1 MRKSL
6 LAMAALM
13 GVATLPAH
21 AWRVNIDKDT
31 FADIT
36 FATQIWGRSEGKR
49 TNAPTDHNATNFA
62 AKLVTIGASGQVN
75 KLVYFGITAES
86 TSPGL
91 RSSFVTR
98 DAFVGLKFA
107 DEFRVQAGAMRI
119 PFSRATLTSSYNF
132 LIPTQDV
139 RDVYGRGL
147 SIDPIDGLSVRGD
160 AGERNRDAGI
170 VVWGNLA
177 GGMLKYYLGVS
188 DGRFDRRTGLFSTT
202 LISATNCETNTAG
215 DTTMCRDYR
224 TRTTNYTKDNLA
236 YTIRLQFTP
245 TMLGFKPETR
255 YSLADTY
262 LGRQNVLT
270 LGVGYRAMKAQT
282 TGLTRNYSKT
292 AKLWTVDMLY
302 EQKFGNL
309 IPNLQV
315 GYINAKDVPYRYRPT
330 QVFCLTEGGSCTV
343 DNFTPRIEYG
353 DATQIYVQGQL
364 LYDQVVGFGKPAL
377 AIRFEQN
384 KNKNL
389 RQFNASNGTITRA
402 TNTFNEPIGEPK
414 NTRLGVFVNYYIKGH
429 DAMIAFGVDAVN
441 RNRDSKRN
449 DPDARRTPAV
459 IGKNFTDY
467 TLYLQ
472 TRF

>member
-1 MRKSL
+1 MKKSL

-36 FATQIWGRSEGKR
+36 FGAQIMGTAQGKR
-49 TNAPTDHNATNFA
+49 TNAPTDHRATNFS
-62 AKLVTIGASGQVN
+62 AKLVTIAASGQVN
-75 KLVYFGITAES
+75 KLVYFGIAAES

-119 PFSRATLTSSYNF
+119 PFSRITLTSSYNF

-139 RDVYGRGL
+139 RDVYFEGL

-170 VVWGNLA
+170 VVWGNVA
-177 GGMLKYYLGVS
+177 GGMLKYYLGIT
-188 DGRFDRRTGLFSTT
+188 DGRYDGRRVGLFGR
-202 LISATNCETNTAG
+202 NG
-215 DTTMCRDYR
+215 
-224 TRTTNYTKDNLA
+224 KDNLA

-262 LGRQNVLT
+262 LGRQNVHNV
-270 LGVGYRAMKAQT
+270 GIGYRVVKAET
-282 TGLTRNYSKT
+282 TGLPRNYSKT
-292 AKLWTVDMLY
+292 AELFTVDVIY
-302 EQKFGNL
+302 EQKFGEL
-309 IPNLQV
+309 VPNFQA
-315 GYINAKDVPYRYRPT
+315 GYINARDVAYSYNPT
-330 QVFCLTEGGSCTV
+330 TGVVS
-343 DNFTPRIEYG
+343 YG
-353 DATQIYVQGQL
+353 KATQIYAQGQL

-377 AIRFEQN
+377 AIRFEEN

-389 RQFNASNGTITRA
+389 RQFN
-402 TNTFNEPIGEPK
+402 TNTGADNPIAGAGEPR

-429 DAMIAFGVDAVN
+429 DAMISFGAF
-441 RNRDSKRN
+441 
-449 DPDARRTPAV
+449 
-459 IGKNFTDY
+459 IW
-467 TLYLQ
+467 L
-472 TRF
+472 

>member
-1 MRKSL
+1 MLSLKPSKKPLKEGISMRKSL

-13 GVATLPAH
+13 GVATLPAY

-36 FATQIWGRSEGKR
+36 FGAQIIGTVQGKR
-49 TNAPTDHNATNFA
+49 TSGANASTDHNATNFS

-107 DEFRVQAGAMRI
+107 EEFRVQAGAMRI

-139 RDVYGRGL
+139 RGIYGEGL
-147 SIDPIDGLSVRGD
+147 RIDPIDGLSVRGD

-170 VVWGNLA
+170 VVWGNVA
-177 GGMLKYYLGVS
+177 GGMLKYYLGVT
-188 DGRFDRRTGLFSTT
+188 DGRYDGRREGLFGR
-202 LISATNCETNTAG
+202 NG
-215 DTTMCRDYR
+215 
-224 TRTTNYTKDNLA
+224 KDNLA

-245 TMLGFKPETR
+245 TMLGFKPETG

-262 LGRQNVLT
+262 LGRRNVHNV
-270 LGVGYRAMKAQT
+270 GVGYRVVKAET
-282 TGLTRNYSKT
+282 TGLPRNYSKT
-292 AKLWTVDMLY
+292 AKLFTVDMIY

-309 IPNLQV
+309 VPNLQV
-315 GYINAKDVPYRYRPT
+315 GYINGKDVTFGYN
-330 QVFCLTEGGSCTV
+330 G
-343 DNFTPRIEYG
+343 TPSVCPANNVCYG
-353 DATQIYVQGQL
+353 KVTQIYAQGQF
-364 LYDQVVGFGKPAL
+364 LYDQMVGFGKPAL
-377 AIRFEQN
+377 AIRFEEN
-384 KNKNL
+384 KNKDL
-389 RQFNASNGTITRA
+389 FSFNTSNGQTAACAR
-402 TNTFNEPIGEPK
+402 EVK
-414 NTRLGVFVNYYIKGH
+414 NTRVGVFVNYYIKGQ
-429 DAMIAFGVDAVN
+429 DARIALGVDTVN
-441 RNRDSKRN
+441 RNRVSKGS
-449 DPDARRTPAV
+449 T
-459 IGKNFTDY
+459 GKNFTDY

>member
-1 MRKSL
+1 MKKSL

-36 FATQIWGRSEGKR
+36 FGAQIVGTHQGKR
-49 TNAPTDHNATNFA
+49 TSGTNTSTDHSATNFA
-62 AKLVTIGASGQVN
+62 AKLVTIAASGQVN

-86 TSPGL
+86 PSPGL

-139 RDVYGRGL
+139 RDIYGRGL
-147 SIDPIDGLSVRGD
+147 DIDPIDGLSARGD
-160 AGERNRDAGI
+160 AGERNRDAGV
-170 VVWGNLA
+170 VVWGNVA
-177 GGMLKYYLGVS
+177 GGMLKYYLGVT
-188 DGRFDRRTGLFSTT
+188 DGRYDGRRVGLFGR
-202 LISATNCETNTAG
+202 NG
-215 DTTMCRDYR
+215 
-224 TRTTNYTKDNLA
+224 KDNLA

-245 TMLGFKPETR
+245 TMLGFKPEKG
-255 YSLADTY
+255 YSLSDTY
-262 LGRQNVLT
+262 LGRQNVHNI
-270 LGVGYRAMKAQT
+270 GVGYRVLKAET

-292 AKLWTVDMLY
+292 AKLFTVDMIY

-315 GYINAKDVPYRYRPT
+315 GYINAKDVAYGFNNADICG
-330 QVFCLTEGGSCTV
+330 VANTV
-343 DNFTPRIEYG
+343 CYG
-353 DATQIYVQGQL
+353 KATQIYAQGQL

-377 AIRFEQN
+377 AIRWEEN
-384 KNKNL
+384 KNKD
-389 RQFNASNGTITRA
+389 RFNFIYTGARA
-402 TNTFNEPIGEPK
+402 GQTDPIPGEPK
-414 NTRLGVFVNYYIKGH
+414 DTRVGVFVNYYIKGQ
-429 DAMIAFGVDAVN
+429 DARIAFGVDTVN
-441 RNRDSKRN
+441 RNGDSKRN
-449 DPDARRTPAV
+449 DRDARRISGA
-459 IGKNFTDY
+459 IGKNFTDF

>member
-1 MRKSL
+1 MKKSL

-36 FATQIWGRSEGKR
+36 FGAQIMGTHQGKR
-49 TNAPTDHNATNFA
+49 TNARTDHSATNFS
-62 AKLVTIGASGQVN
+62 AKLVTIAASGQVN

-107 DEFRVQAGAMRI
+107 EELRVQAGAMRI

-132 LIPTQDV
+132 LIPTQDD
-139 RDVYGRGL
+139 RGIYGEGL

-160 AGERNRDAGI
+160 ARERNRDAGV
-170 VVWGNLA
+170 VVWGNVA

-188 DGRFDRRTGLFSTT
+188 DGRYDRRTGLFGR
-202 LISATNCETNTAG
+202 NG
-215 DTTMCRDYR
+215 
-224 TRTTNYTKDNLA
+224 KDNLA

-245 TMLGFKPETR
+245 TMLGFKPETG

-262 LGRQNVLT
+262 LGRRNVHNV
-270 LGVGYRAMKAQT
+270 GVGYRVLKAET
-282 TGLTRNYSKT
+282 TGLPRNYSKT
-292 AKLWTVDMLY
+292 AKLFTVDMIY

-315 GYINAKDVPYRYRPT
+315 GYIDAKDVAYGFEFVDTDGDGRPDT
-330 QVFCLTEGGSCTV
+330 HFVS
-343 DNFTPRIEYG
+343 YG
-353 DATQIYVQGQL
+353 KATQIYAQGQL

-377 AIRFEQN
+377 AIRLEQN
-384 KNKNL
+384 KNKDRRN
-389 RQFNASNGTITRA
+389 FNTTNGQTTAI
-402 TNTFNEPIGEPK
+402 PGEPK
-414 NTRLGVFVNYYIKGH
+414 NTRLGVFVNYYIKGQ
-429 DAMIAFGVDAVN
+429 DARIAFGVDTVN
-441 RNRDSKRN
+441 RNRASKGANGR
-449 DPDARRTPAV
+449 
-459 IGKNFTDY
+459 NFTDY